1 MTDLDSPVAPFSR
14 RSEPSPSPELAT
26 MRFHVD
32 RLADLLHRFQGAD
45 VADDPVE
52 EVVAR
57 LIRQAARRS
66 PEVWTNYAT
75 FPLPDGL
82 REFQRLQV
90 ALLEG
95 NRRARVVVA
104 RDLAVED
111 VFGGRALPDVE
122 FRVHG
127 SALPTMTLVDDR
139 VALVAAAGGLA
150 VVRDRA
156 VVGVVRALARAVW
169 EDAAD
174 LRAVRRAE
182 LAWPEDSA
190 SRRVLELL
198 CAGYTD
204 EVAARRMGM
213 SVRTYRRHVADLMT
227 GLAAR
232 SRFHAGVL
240 ATRLGLVR
248 DHATAAS
255 SASIAA
261 E

>member
-1 MTDLDSPVAPFSR
+1 MTNLNSPVVPFSR
-14 RSEPSPSPELAT
+14 RPSSSSELAT

-32 RLADLLHRFQGAD
+32 RLADLVDRFPGTGVED
-45 VADDPVE
+45 EPVE
-52 EVVAR
+52 EVVDR
-57 LIRQAARRS
+57 LVRQAARRL

-82 REFQRLQV
+82 REFQRLQAV
-90 ALLEG
+90 LLDG

-104 RDLAVED
+104 RDLVVED
-111 VFGGRALPDVE
+111 VFGALPDVDV
-122 FRVHG
+122 RVHG

-139 VALVAAAGGLA
+139 VALVATGGGLA

-156 VVGVVRALARAVW
+156 VVGAVRALSRAVW
-169 EDAAD
+169 EDAVD

-182 LAWPEDSA
+182 LAWPEGSA
-190 SRRVLELL
+190 SRQVLELL
-198 CAGYTD
+198 CAGYID
-204 EVAARRMGM
+204 EVAARRMGL

-240 ATRLGLVR
+240 AARLGLVR
-248 DHATAAS
+248 GHATAAS